1 MPTPEPPPE
10 RGSRGHALV
19 GAAVG
24 LLTGLVILGPALRR
38 GYVWSYDMIF
48 VPDLPL
54 SDRTLGTDGS
64 VPRAVPTDAVVA
76 LLGRILPGDIVQS
89 ALLFL
94 VFVLVGAGCA
104 RWCRSVWGGAA
115 AAVAATWN
123 PYVVERLVIGHWSF
137 LLGYATLPWI
147 AHASRGVARGDR
159 SRLLPLLGWLA
170 AASVAGSTS
179 ALIATMTAVLV
190 MVSSRRPSA
199 PLVGPLLVTAGAFLV
214 LNAAWL
220 VPSLTRDGGVPADA
234 SGVGAFAAR
243 SDSAFGTVL
252 SLVSLGGIWHEPS
265 WPASRSSIVAVGLA
279 LAVMI
284 AVVIGLTR
292 WRLWGGMRPLAVAG
306 GAGLLIAA
314 LTSLPGGQQVAEWIV
329 TDVPGGG
336 IIRDSQKF
344 VAPLAVFWAVAAGR
358 LVDALLDDSTVRV
371 PRPVGAVVA
380 AALALVPIATL
391 PDAPASAG
399 GRLQA
404 VEIPASFLAARDHL
418 DQAAPGGVA
427 VFPWRLYRRFDWNHD
442 RVSLDPWNRLLDR
455 RVLVNDDLGLA
466 TQVVRG
472 EDKDAGLV
480 GAELRRGGSELQP
493 TLRGVGVRWAVVLA
507 DQPGADDAR
516 RLLLADQAELDKAFG
531 TIEIY
536 DLRPGDEAAGTGE
549 EQPAASSRW
558 PLLTSLLAAALLVA
572 AATVSF
578 ARRRRRNV
586 A

>member
-1 MPTPEPPPE
+1 MPTPE
-10 RGSRGHALV
+10 RGLHRHGLV
-19 GAAVG
+19 GAVVG
-24 LLTGLVILGPALRR
+24 LLAGLLILGPALRR

-76 LLGRILPGDIVQS
+76 LLGRIMPGDVVQS
-89 ALLFL
+89 VALLA

-104 RWCRSVWGGAA
+104 RWCRSVWGAVAA
-115 AAVAATWN
+115 AIAATWN
-123 PYVVERLVIGHWSF
+123 PYVAERLVIGHWSF

-147 AHASRGVARGDR
+147 AQAARGVGRGDR

-190 MVSSRRPSA
+190 MLSAGRPRASLVR
-199 PLVGPLLVTAGAFLV
+199 PLAVTGGAFLV

-220 VPSLTRDGGVPADA
+220 VPALTRAGGVPADA

-243 SDSAFGTVL
+243 SDSVFGTLL
-252 SLVSLGGIWHEPS
+252 SLVTLGGIWHEPS
-265 WPASRSSIVAVGLA
+265 WPGSRGSAFTVGLA
-279 LAVMI
+279 IVVAI
-284 AVVIGLTR
+284 AVLVGLTR
-292 WRLWGGMRPLAVAG
+292 WRLWDGMRPLAVAG
-306 GAGLLIAA
+306 GVGLLVAA
-314 LTSLPGGQQVAEWIV
+314 LTTLPGGGQLAAWLV

-344 VAPLAVFWAVAAGR
+344 VAPLAVFWAVAAGH
-358 LVDALLDDSTVRV
+358 LVDELLDRSTVRV
-371 PRPVGAVVA
+371 ASPLGPIMAV
-380 AALALVPIATL
+380 ALTMVPIATL

-399 GRLQA
+399 GRLQTA
-404 VEIPASFLAARDHL
+404 EIPASVLAARDRL
-418 DQAAPGGVA
+418 DRAAPGGVA

-466 TQVVRG
+466 SQVVRG
-472 EDKDAGLV
+472 EDEDATAV
-480 GAELRRGGSELQP
+480 GAELRRGGSELRS
-493 TLRGVGVRWAVVLA
+493 TLVRVGVRWAVLLA
-507 DQPGADDAR
+507 DQPGADEAR
-516 RLLLADQAELDKAFG
+516 RLLLADGAELDTSFG
-531 TIEIY
+531 AVEIY
-536 DLRPGDEAAGTGE
+536 DLDAAGDTGASGE
-549 EQPAASSRW
+549 GQPAPSSPW
-558 PLLTSLLAAALLVA
+558 PLLTSLLAAAALGSA
-572 AATVSF
+572 AVVSS
-578 ARRRRRNV
+578 ARRGRRNV